1 VQHQRL
7 PFHIYL
13 VLLAD
18 VVLFFHLPLF
28 SSRYVFPWDFR
39 GVQLPPITFLAA
51 QLRAGHFPL
60 WNPYVYCGFPVF
72 ANIEACYFHPLVL
85 LSAFIA
91 AHTSLDA
98 LPMLLEW
105 AVVLQVW
112 IAGISAFHL
121 FRKLGAGQAS
131 ALAGAIIFQTGGF
144 FASRAEH
151 IGAMMAV
158 AWMPLAWLAVLH
170 LADKFNRRWLAVLS
184 FALGLSILG
193 GFPQPTLAV
202 FVSTV
207 VLALLLSVPSR
218 DRKGAVRSLST
229 ESRAHGINLS
239 LLLSTAAGCLLG
251 ILLAS
256 VQFIPTAQLTNHS
269 VAKYRA
275 DWLGLGGGLF
285 PQSLVSLVLPNHF
298 HQFDT
303 SLFRGPGDLTF
314 LYLYC
319 SLAGLALALY
329 ALAMRRTRTTALLAL
344 LATFSIFW
352 MLGEHTAPWRW
363 FYPLLPEKIRIGI
376 HPEYTYCI
384 LTLAIAGLAALGL
397 ESLRLRP
404 ALRYAIT
411 AVIALDLF
419 FTGSGRPMNVISI
432 QQDPG
437 VTRDA
442 FDGSPE
448 LLDGVRSRVNASN
461 PPSRVDTV
469 DAGAFWSIAG
479 PITGV
484 PSANGISPLAP
495 EFVIQLRL
503 FLHDGFRWGWYYP
516 LEHLDSPVLD
526 LLGAR
531 YIIAGPQ
538 AAARLNALP
547 RFRHITS
554 LPGNELFENLT
565 VMPRFFLV
573 RDVRLVHSLAEAH
586 NLIAGGAI
594 DLRRTAVTEDTA
606 VGAGYIR
613 PAVALPSAPDS
624 VSVVSYQPDSLE
636 LSVAAAAPALLVASE
651 TEYPGWRTSIDGH
664 AAPIHRVDI
673 ALRGVPVPA
682 GSHRVRMEFRPVIL
696 PVSLGISLAALVL
709 LGLLARSSRLPL

>member
-1 VQHQRL
+1 VQHQRP

-13 VLLAD
+13 LLLAD

-28 SSRYVFPWDFR
+28 SSRDLFPWDFR
-39 GVQLPPITFLAA
+39 GVQLPPITFLAT

-60 WNPYVYCGFPVF
+60 WNPYVYCGFPIF

-105 AVVLQVW
+105 SVVLQVW
-112 IAGISAFHL
+112 IAGICAFHL
-121 FRKLGAGQAS
+121 FRKLGAGQPA

-158 AWMPLAWLAVLH
+158 VWMPLAWLAVLH
-170 LADKFNRRWLAVLS
+170 LADHFSRRWLTVLA

-207 VLALLLSVPSR
+207 VLAILLCALRLARLP
-218 DRKGAVRSLST
+218 
-229 ESRAHGINLS
+229 
-239 LLLSTAAGCLLG
+239 LLLSTAAGCVLG
-251 ILLAS
+251 ILLAA

-285 PQSLVSLVLPNHF
+285 PQSLVSLVLPNHY

-303 SLFRGPGDLTF
+303 SLFHGPGDITF

-329 ALAMRRTRTTALLAL
+329 ALAARRTRTTALLAI
-344 LATFSIFW
+344 LAAFSIFW

-363 FYPLLPEKIRIGI
+363 FYPLLPEKVRIGI
-376 HPEYTYCI
+376 HPEYTYGI
-384 LTLAIAGLAALGL
+384 LTLAVAGLAALGL
-397 ESLRLRP
+397 DNLRLRN
-404 ALRYAIT
+404 ALRYAIA
-411 AVIALDLF
+411 AVITLDLF

-432 QQDPG
+432 RQDPG
-437 VTRDA
+437 VTRNA
-442 FDGSPE
+442 FDGSSE
-448 LLDGVRSRVNASN
+448 LLHGVRSRVVASN
-461 PPSRVDTV
+461 PPARIDTA
-469 DAGAFWSIAG
+469 DASMFWSIGA
-479 PITGV
+479 PITEI
-484 PSANGISPLAP
+484 PSANGVSPLAP
-495 EFVIQLRL
+495 EYLIQLRL

-531 YIIAGPQ
+531 YVIAGPQ
-538 AAARLNALP
+538 AAARVAALP
-547 RFRHITS
+547 RFRHIAS

-573 RDVRLVHSLAEAH
+573 RDVRLVHSLAESRA
-586 NLIAGGAI
+586 LIASGTV
-594 DLRRTAVTEDTA
+594 DFRRTALTEDPD
-606 VGAGYIR
+606 VGAGYIE
-613 PAVALPSAPDS
+613 PAGALALAPDS
-624 VSVVSYQPDSLE
+624 VAVLSYQPSSLE
-636 LSVAAAAPALLVASE
+636 LAVAASAPALLVASE
-651 TEYPGWRTSIDGH
+651 TEYPGWHASIDGQP
-664 AAPIHRVDI
+664 APIHRVDL
-673 ALRGVPVPA
+673 ALRGIPVPA

-696 PVSLGISLAALVL
+696 PISLGISLATLALL
-709 LGLLARSSRLPL
+709 LVFSLTSRRPLRN